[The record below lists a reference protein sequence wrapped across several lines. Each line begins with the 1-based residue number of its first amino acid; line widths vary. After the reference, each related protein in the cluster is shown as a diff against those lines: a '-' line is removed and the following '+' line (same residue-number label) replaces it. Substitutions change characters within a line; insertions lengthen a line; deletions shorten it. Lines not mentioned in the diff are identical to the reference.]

1 MACSNEI
8 HKDDIGTEFVV
19 SIVECINGVDVAVD
33 ISTATLKEIIFLKA
47 DETTRLAKIAVF
59 TSIASGGAGDGTDGK
74 ISYFSIAGDLDQLDK
89 YKIQGIVTTPAGKW
103 YSTIDSFKVID
114 NL

>member
-33 ISTATLKEIIFLKA
+33 ISTATAKEIIFLKS
-47 DETTRLAKIAVF
+47 DDITRLAKVAEF
-59 TSIASGGAGDGTDGK
+59 TSIASGGTGNGSDGK

-89 YKIQGIVTTPAGKW
+89 YKIQGIVTTPVGKW